1 MGMVSHNYHSVP
13 YAVVAIGLS
22 LSSTKFLYIYTRESS
37 NTNTIKAPPNI
48 PVHHSVVVLKS

>member
-1 MGMVSHNYHSVP
+1 MGMVSHNYHSVL